1 MTYTL
6 SLQMEQG
13 RMRDK
18 MDVMKR
24 VHCEINFANF
34 TTRFRRLIAIT
45 IVAPVEF
52 PCVEKVPSN

>member
-1 MTYTL
+1 
-6 SLQMEQG
+6 
-13 RMRDK
+13 MRDK